1 MDELTGAITAVV
13 VIVAAVLAILL
24 GDYLGNRVG
33 RRQLATVV
41 IIIALGS
48 IVVFALYAAVV
59 LLLLG

>member
-1 MDELTGAITAVV
+1 MSDLSGAITAVV
-13 VIVAAVLAILL
+13 AIVAAILFMLL

-41 IIIALGS
+41 IVIALGS
-48 IVVFALYAAVV
+48 IVVFTLYAAVV